1 MDTTSSELQKLL
13 DKIGSDTMNIGAGE
27 TLMLP
32 GFETTSITDSVI
44 NGGVGSTT
52 SFDFSSNDT
61 ITLTGAVGSAG
72 YDFGTT
78 QGSSI
83 SGGYVYAA
91 NPVTLNQNGRISL
104 TGEKADIE
112 VNGISVMET
121 MKAIQERLNILTP
134 NPELE
139 AEWEELRVLGEQY
152 RALEKKCKEKIDIW
166 NKLKQMPPP
175 EL

>member
-13 DKIGSDTMNIGAGE
+13 DKIGSNTMNIGSGE

-72 YDFGTT
+72 YDFG
-78 QGSSI
+78 SSI

-91 NPVTLNQNGRISL
+91 NPVTLNQSGRISL

-112 VNGISVMET
+112 VNGISVMDT
-121 MKAIQERLNILTP
+121 LKVIQERLNILTP